1 MSDRQ
6 TLPDDVQ
13 DKPRRPSRTA
23 AWIWLGFTGLLA
35 LIGFGLPG
43 PEEDTEPLVYSYDL
57 TVSALFI
64 AAVFVVAAIVIAY
77 FYDADDLQSTFGFRS
92 FTRRD
97 LGLAAA
103 VAIGALVV
111 GALLDQVLNAG
122 DRQGIVAD
130 TWDSTRLTPCV
141 INAVLIVGRGP
152 FVEELLFRGVGVR
165 VLSVFG
171 AGPAIVISGVMF
183 GLIHGIWQA
192 LPALIVFGVGLAY
205 VRHRTNSVFPAFIA
219 HSAFNAVGLAASFAG

>member
-1 MSDRQ
+1 MSHHE
-6 TLPDDVQ
+6 TLPEQV
-13 DKPRRPSRTA
+13 RGELRIPSRTA
-23 AWIWLGFTGLLA
+23 AWIWLGFTGLLT

-43 PEEDTEPLVYSYDL
+43 PDEDTQPL
-57 TVSALFI
+57 ALFI
-64 AAVFVVAAIVIAY
+64 AGIFIVAAIVIAY
-77 FYDADDLQSTFGFRS
+77 FYDATDLQSTFGFRS

-130 TWDSTRLTPCV
+130 TWDSSRLTPFV
-141 INAVLIVGRGP
+141 INAVLIVGLGP

-171 AGPAIVISGVMF
+171 AAPAIVISGVMF

-205 VRHRTNSVFPAFIA
+205 VRHRTNSVFPAIIA